1 MRTAPIDRR
10 DFLSLLASAVLDP
23 ERPLWLP
30 GRKLISIPKPIR
42 QTLHWTWHSDPFYVP
57 MFGGAVSGPYRFD
70 YANGKLEITGVPWK
84 RWRVES
90 RRARLRRNVPF
101 PESSFEGTTRRCA

>member
-1 MRTAPIDRR
+1 MPIDRR
-10 DFLSLLASAVLDP
+10 GFLSLLASAVLDP

-90 RRARLRRNVPF
+90 RT
-101 PESSFEGTTRRCA
+101 PERITLTYR